1 MSIGV
6 IADVH
11 ANLPALEAVLAV
23 LEAADVDTYL
33 CAGDLVGYGPWPN
46 ECVERVAALPGVC
59 VAGNHDLI
67 ATGRLGDGRCEP
79 LARTTL
85 AWTRNQLGSDART
98 YLESLPLSA
107 RLEEIL
113 LTHASPGN
121 AERALTAA
129 GAEEALGSLDPDA
142 RVLVVG
148 HTHRPLSVSAG
159 SARLLNPGAVGQSRE
174 LRVRARAL
182 VLDRTSGEARFLAV
196 PYDTARVRRAL
207 AAAGLPRRAYHL
219 PPAPVR
225 RLARRI
231 GLR

>member
-1 MSIGV
+1 MRIGI

-11 ANLPALEAVLAV
+11 ANLPALEAVLEA
-23 LEAADVDTYL
+23 LEAANVDTYL

-46 ECVERVAALPGVC
+46 ECVERVAALPGLC

-85 AWTRNQLGSDART
+85 AWTREHLGSDARA
-98 YLESLPLSA
+98 YLEALPLSA
-107 RLEEIL
+107 RLDDVL
-113 LTHASPGN
+113 LAHGSPEDP
-121 AERALTAA
+121 ERALTAA
-129 GAEEALGSLDPDA
+129 RAEEALESLDPDV

-182 VLDRTSGEARFLAV
+182 VLDRATGDARFLAV
-196 PYDTARVRRAL
+196 RYDTARVRRAL
-207 AAAGLPRRAYHL
+207 AVAGLPRRAYHL
-219 PPAPVR
+219 PPSPAR

-231 GLR
+231 GRR